1 MRKVLKTTALLA
13 MLCGTAVFASPATD
27 SNNYPIHFTFNN
39 YMSYPVTI
47 KFFDFVGT
55 WEKPIKQYYEVTLNG
70 QTSQSSYQN
79 TLTSDSRK
87 DAWAGIDIRKTNTS
101 NNHVTLNV
109 SGGGVYVVPSTGSL
123 KSITHVTSTA
133 TATEENVTVDI
144 LK

>member
-1 MRKVLKTTALLA
+1 MRNVLKTTAILA
-13 MLCGTAVFASPATD
+13 LIYGTAVLASPATD

-55 WEKPIKQYYEVTLNG
+55 WEKPIKQYYEVTLTPG
-70 QTSQSSYQN
+70 QSSYQN

-87 DAWAGIDIRKTNTS
+87 DAWAGIDIRQGKTS
-101 NNHVTLNV
+101 NNYVTINADG
-109 SGGGVYVVPSTGSL
+109 SGANIVASAGSI
-123 KSITHVTSTA
+123 KSITHVTSAA
-133 TATEENVTVDI
+133 TSAEENVTVDI